1 VFAGAGFLAGLGM
14 IAALIGSIRMVFR
27 QKPRAGAN
35 KA

>member
-1 VFAGAGFLAGLGM
+1 VFAGTGFLAGLGM
-14 IAALIGSIRMVFR
+14 IAALIRSNRMVFR